1 MPHHDPISTSAGYLS
16 DIGIQLL
23 RSGTVTGATV
33 LVYDYFCTLEQEVEL
48 IWSNPFGLAS
58 IMFLVNRYAPFVDTF
73 LSVNMSFNPAIT
85 AEQCA
90 IQTRAVSWLMTIGIV
105 HSELI
110 LMLRTYALWGRRRS
124 ILILLTFLAVGF
136 LIPAIILTKLEVSSE
151 HFIAF
156 HGCHI
161 STAKNIIFLAFCLLT
176 VYETLLSILTA
187 VQACKHLRQTRS
199 PWVTKLYKDGLVY
212 YFYLLVLS
220 CTNIVFYRLAP
231 AFGPWLATL
240 QRIMYSVFCNRVLFL
255 IIQGNSGSAY
265 GVGRRRD
272 IETGSELPV
281 VTLTEILETDIFE
294 DISEDM

>member
-33 LVYDYFCTLEQEVEL
+33 LVEL

-124 ILILLTFLAVGF
+124 ILILLTFLAVCMKHCDKRDPLGS
-136 LIPAIILTKLEVSSE
+136 PNYTKTDWCIIFISLHRLSAHGSQ
-151 HFIAF
+151 HFNELCILFSAIAF
-156 HGCHI
+156 
-161 STAKNIIFLAFCLLT
+161 S
-176 VYETLLSILTA
+176 S
-187 VQACKHLRQTRS
+187 
-199 PWVTKLYKDGLVY
+199 
-212 YFYLLVLS
+212 
-220 CTNIVFYRLAP
+220 
-231 AFGPWLATL
+231 
-240 QRIMYSVFCNRVLFL
+240 
-255 IIQGNSGSAY
+255 
-265 GVGRRRD
+265 
-272 IETGSELPV
+272 
-281 VTLTEILETDIFE
+281 
-294 DISEDM
+294 

>member
-33 LVYDYFCTLEQEVEL
+33 LVEL

-176 VYETLLSILTA
+176 VYETL
-187 VQACKHLRQTRS
+187 RQTRS

-294 DISEDM
+294 DTSEDM